1 MTLSSTIDDVVAL
14 RPHRVAAN
22 LLFDDDDLSP
32 YHAIVGQYEPD
43 LDEREATFGFDDREW
58 AIENSVHWEGQIEA
72 DGEYFGFDGALNE
85 YKLGVYADDDDN
97 DERGADFTFRPGF
110 PEAQHVE
117 TGDMIQGMPTQCPES
132 IRVQVEATNLD
143 QREILGL
150 LQALAD
156 HLGINAEYFAS
167 PHEWSSIY
175 GLEVY
180 GRIRRDTATA
190 KVAGKGGVLEHIA
203 QFSNGRGRGA
213 YKWDHEEIVGHYEAV
228 SLSPANWA
236 RLIDGQGLAKRLK
249 CYQPEWVR
257 SEGADDPLY
266 HHKIECQYWKGYY
279 PDGDDSLQ
287 WDGYDQAVQELG
299 QTVVNALNWA
309 GVDFSPTTETWVDD
323 PYFDVEQGN
332 RSYEVHPN
340 PMPDLEEQEQADAK
354 DQLMDPETT
363 AAEWDVLEAM
373 TDGGSRRYDE
383 LAADAGRSTST
394 VYRAVEQ
401 FDDILAVDG
410 GEVRFRD
417 GVVRDQI
424 ETVADWFG
432 STKDAAVESLR
443 NVADR
448 ATPLS
453 RGDDGE
459 PSALERWVNRHGI
472 AVRDAVGGLE
482 MELSRPVSYQE
493 MLKIVRAGIEA
504 AEASPML
511 TSRFEDSLIT
521 WREPDGT
528 IHKDERIVVNK
539 CLLGVHDEPNPIW

>member
-1 MTLSSTIDDVVAL
+1 MTVASTIEDVVAL

-22 LLFDDDDLSP
+22 LLFDDAGLSP
-32 YHAIVGQYEPD
+32 YHAVVGQYEPD
-43 LDEREATFGFDDREW
+43 LDEREETFGFDGREW
-58 AIENSVHWEGQIEA
+58 GITNSVHWEGKIESDDA
-72 DGEYFGFDGALNE
+72 YFGFDGALNE
-85 YKLGVYADDDDN
+85 YKLSVYADDDEH

-110 PEAQHVE
+110 PEAKHVE

-132 IRVQVEATNLD
+132 IRVQVEATNLE

-150 LQALAD
+150 LQSLAE
-156 HLGINAEYFAS
+156 HLGINAEYFAT

-180 GRIRRDTATA
+180 GRIRRAVATG

-257 SEGADDPLY
+257 SDGEDDPLY

-279 PDGDDSLQ
+279 PDGDDSLR
-287 WDGYDQAVQELG
+287 WDGYDSAVQELG
-299 QTVVNALNWA
+299 ETIVNALNWA
-309 GVDFSPTTETWVDD
+309 GVEFSPTTETWVAD
-323 PYFDVEQGN
+323 PYFDVEQGE
-332 RSYEVHPN
+332 RSYEVHSN
-340 PMPDLEEQEQADAK
+340 PMPDLEEQEQASAR
-354 DQLMDPETT
+354 DQLMRPETT
-363 AAEWDVLEAM
+363 AAEWDMLEAM

-383 LAADAGRSTST
+383 LADDAGRSTST

-410 GEVRFRD
+410 GEIRFRD
-417 GVVRDQI
+417 GIVRDQI
-424 ETVADWFG
+424 EQVAEWFG

-453 RGDDGE
+453 RGEEGE

-472 AVRDAVGGLE
+472 AVRDATDGIE
-482 MELSRPVSYQE
+482 MELSRPVSLQE
-493 MLKIVRAGIEA
+493 MLKIVRAGPDA

-511 TSRFEDSLIT
+511 TRRFEDAQIT
-521 WREPDGT
+521 WKEPDST
-528 IHKDERIVVNK
+528 RHKGERVVVNRR
-539 CLLGVHDEPNPIW
+539 LLGRHNMDRPIW